1 MDVSTTRRD
10 WLRYWVALY
19 VVAVATNYVW
29 EASQASLFVGMGSIQ
44 TIWWHCFVASL
55 GDGIIL
61 WIIHLLGWCVF
72 RQVDWFVRPD
82 AARYGVMLGT
92 GLVIAIAIEWVA
104 IHWLHRWAYTGQ
116 MPLVP
121 VLGIGITP
129 VIQMMVLPPLIFLI
143 VGRWTISA
151 GRTGPRRTPH

>member
-1 MDVSTTRRD
+1 MVVSNTRLD
-10 WLRYWVALY
+10 WLRYLVVLF
-19 VVAVATNYVW
+19 VVAVAINYVW
-29 EASQASLFVGMGSIQ
+29 EAAQASLFVGMVSIQ

-72 RQVDWFVRPD
+72 RQVDWFVSPG

-104 IHWLHRWAYTGQ
+104 IHWLFRWAYTEK

-121 VLGIGITP
+121 GLEIGVTP
-129 VIQMMVLPPLIFLI
+129 VLQMLVLPPLIFWI
-143 VGRWTISA
+143 VGLCFGSRRSD
-151 GRTGPRRTPH
+151 PRK